1 MSLLSG
7 GLPPVLRD
15 CLVAQHRQTWKLREY
30 HLLDSQDDLKVMRP
44 LALGDALSAFFP
56 NGTRIRELSGSLE
69 VHELGREET
78 LQYARSVRSGM
89 GDPSIVDII
98 IIGEV
103 NLACWDSA
111 AVLIILKGH
120 SAWGQFSLYG
130 RIRPLDGLISLIKE
144 YVCLSL
150 RPLVPFYINNAG

>member
-7 GLPPVLRD
+7 GPPPVLRD

-30 HLLDSQDDLKVMRP
+30 HLLNAQDSLKIIRP

-56 NGTRIRELSGSLE
+56 SGTRIRELSGSLE
-69 VHELGREET
+69 VNELAREET
-78 LQYARSVRSGM
+78 LQYKRSVRSGM
-89 GDPSIVDII
+89 DDPSIADII

-103 NLACWDSA
+103 ILVCWDSVA
-111 AVLIILKGH
+111 MLITLKGH

-130 RIRPLDGLISLIKE
+130 RLRPLDGLISLIKE

-150 RPLVPFYINNAG
+150 RPLVPLCHQ